1 MPRRSMC
8 AFSIRPCSRSGSVRV
23 DPSRFAPE
31 FEELSALQTDGLV
44 KLRGGEIT
52 VTPAGRL
59 LVRRVC
65 MVFDRYLRERR
76 ERATYSKLV

>member
-1 MPRRSMC
+1 VIQSLACNFR
-8 AFSIRPCSRSGSVRV
+8 VRV
-23 DPSRFAPE
+23 DPAYFAQE
-31 FEELSALQTDGLV
+31 MEDLKMLEKDRLLDLQD
-44 KLRGGEIT
+44 GEIT

-76 ERATYSKLV
+76 ERATYSKVV